1 MNEMLTP
8 KKMHMILYVSAI
20 IAVVLIVAVLVFQI
34 IEFQFYR
41 QAPSIWPPAVR

>member
-1 MNEMLTP
+1 MNEILTP
-8 KKMHMILYVSAI
+8 KKMYMILYVSAI